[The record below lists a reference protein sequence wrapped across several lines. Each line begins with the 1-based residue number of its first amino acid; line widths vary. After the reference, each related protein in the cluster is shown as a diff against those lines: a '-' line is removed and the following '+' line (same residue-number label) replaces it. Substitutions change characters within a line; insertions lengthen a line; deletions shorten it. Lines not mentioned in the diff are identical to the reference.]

1 MSKKIGYHTR
11 LENANS
17 CKVTG
22 GSFGGAIDQETVE
35 RLVNVHF
42 SVRIKPS
49 GRAVFVDK
57 QDREVSL
64 YITVDP
70 LSTEKGKQALRDW
83 RTEANKKA
91 YLLSNCN
98 QKSISLGVFTDCASG
113 YSCCDCGGQGCGCG
127 GCFSCNACE
136 ACREEE

>member
-1 MSKKIGYHTR
+1 MNKNIGYHTR
-11 LENANS
+11 LDNANS

-22 GSFGGAIDQETVE
+22 GSFGGAVDQETVE
-35 RLVNVHF
+35 RLVNHHF

-70 LSTEKGKQALRDW
+70 LSTEKGKQALKEHK
-83 RTEANKKA
+83 TEANKKA
-91 YLLSNCN
+91 YALSKCS
-98 QKSISLGVFTDCASG
+98 QKSLSFGVFEDCNSG
-113 YSCCDCGGQGCGCG
+113 YSCCDCGGEGCGCG

-136 ACREEE
+136 ACREE